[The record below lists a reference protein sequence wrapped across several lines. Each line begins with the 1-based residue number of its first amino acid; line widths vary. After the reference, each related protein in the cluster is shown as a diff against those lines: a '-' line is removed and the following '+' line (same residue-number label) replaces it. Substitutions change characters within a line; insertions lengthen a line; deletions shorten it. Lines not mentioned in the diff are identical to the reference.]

1 MRDELR
7 LGKKALPESK
17 LHGLWRAIDEDD
29 SGFISAGELARF
41 MRLGKRGIGKTAAER
56 QWERNVAVT
65 KSVRADLDRRQGKT
79 VARKLADVA
88 PAAAEDVDE
97 LATLF
102 AQMLARLPAHQRN
115 YFKLFKQVDTDR
127 SGFVEFSEMSK
138 MVRSAA
144 RDGGLGLDRERLPE
158 PKLQSLWRAL
168 DTDGSGLISLGEF
181 GRFMRR
187 APLYASAAANRELKT
202 EERIE
207 REESKRKEKDAKWAA
222 AARADAEASARRLA
236 AEAAKLEASLE
247 AATSAIHGAFAQ
259 GRLGSSVSLPQ
270 LPSMGGPASLTASS
284 IDARGSGAALRS
296 RARKELSKKVKDLE
310 GRANAARIRADP
322 RATPP
327 GLGGLSEVYETAG
340 APIVLGLP
348 PI

>member
-202 EERIE
+202 EERI
-207 REESKRKEKDAKWAA
+207 
-222 AARADAEASARRLA
+222 
-236 AEAAKLEASLE
+236 
-247 AATSAIHGAFAQ
+247 
-259 GRLGSSVSLPQ
+259 
-270 LPSMGGPASLTASS
+270 
-284 IDARGSGAALRS
+284 
-296 RARKELSKKVKDLE
+296 
-310 GRANAARIRADP
+310 
-322 RATPP
+322 
-327 GLGGLSEVYETAG
+327 
-340 APIVLGLP
+340 
-348 PI
+348 